1 MAIDV
6 SSSKT
11 VSYTPYPGSRRTRP
25 TMSSGT
31 ARVTSFPD
39 WPRETE
45 ILLGRCLFFQIDK
58 ACLDGL
64 QILVKSPKSSHTV
77 LTERITILKRGAMP
91 LFYETLT
98 GQALSGERSVAMGDV
113 YPFVGDIG
121 SEYFL
126 ATGSRGRLADV
137 YIRSQVA

>member
-6 SSSKT
+6 SSSKP

-64 QILVKSPKSSHTV
+64 QILVKSRISRRSRPLVDRPSPREVGIEQGRIGHT
-77 LTERITILKRGAMP
+77 LG
-91 LFYETLT
+91 
-98 GQALSGERSVAMGDV
+98 
-113 YPFVGDIG
+113 
-121 SEYFL
+121 
-126 ATGSRGRLADV
+126 
-137 YIRSQVA
+137 